1 MGLRRVLALIVGAV
15 QGAIGI
21 LAIVLVGTLYLDF
34 PFVQI
39 MLDFPEA
46 LLPLETLVLIVFSFF
61 SIVSSFYLI
70 HEGLD

>member
-1 MGLRRVLALIVGAV
+1 MGVRRVLALIVGAV

-21 LAIVLVGTLYLDF
+21 LAIVLVGALYLDF

-39 MLDFPEA
+39 MLNVPEA

-61 SIVSSFYLI
+61 SAVSSFYLI
-70 HEGLD
+70 HEGLR